1 MAQKKCLHSIIKR
14 NDTRTLHTIFRFTA
28 NEPMMQMKGENI
40 FLLEFSSLIIRQ
52 IFRQKCVAN
61 CTLG

>member
-40 FLLEFSSLIIRQ
+40 FLL
-52 IFRQKCVAN
+52 
-61 CTLG
+61 